1 MAATSPPRCDEVKL
15 GGQQIQNSG
24 GGTQVEEFD
33 YIVVGGGSA
42 GCAVNSRLS
51 EDPKTTVCMLEAG
64 GAGNNWVVKA
74 PIGIAIMVPSKTN
87 NWAFE
92 TVPQAGLNGRK
103 GYQPRGKALG
113 GSSAINAMVYVRGHR
128 SDYDGWAALG
138 NTGWGYSDVL
148 PYFKK
153 SENNEV
159 VQDAFHGKGGPLNV
173 ANIRTSNP
181 FQEYFLE
188 AGRQLQLPVTSD
200 FNGADQMGLGIYQ
213 VTQKNGERWS
223 AARAYIEPN
232 LSRPNLKIITG
243 ALARRILFDG
253 KRAIG
258 IEFGRGGKQES
269 VRARREV
276 ILSSGAFQSPQLLML
291 SGIGNAPDLKSVGI
305 EVVHYAPGV
314 GRNLQDHIDFAF
326 TYRSRNLDNFGV
338 SLAGFRRLWREIC
351 RYRRDGLGMIT
362 SNVAE
367 CGGFLKTDPN
377 LQVPDIQL
385 HFSVATADNHGRT
398 RHLGHGFGCHVCL
411 LRPKSRGTVALNS
424 ADPMDPPRIDPKFYD
439 HPDDLEVMVKAF
451 KITRRIMN
459 AEPLAKWRTAEMY
472 SERVQSDDEIRTIL
486 RDRSDTVYHPVG
498 TARMGTDEMAVV
510 DPQLKVVG
518 VERLRVVDASIMPTL
533 IGGNTNAPSIMIG
546 EKAADMIRA
555 AH

>member
-1 MAATSPPRCDEVKL
+1 M
-15 GGQQIQNSG
+15 
-24 GGTQVEEFD
+24 EEFD
-33 YIVVGGGSA
+33 YVVVGGGSA
-42 GCAVNSRLS
+42 GCVVASRLS
-51 EDPKTTVCMLEAG
+51 ENPKVTVCLLEAG

-74 PIGIAIMVPSKTN
+74 PMGIAIMVPSKTN

-92 TVPQAGLNGRK
+92 TVPQPGLNGRK

-113 GSSAINAMVYVRGHR
+113 GSSAINAMVYIRGHR

-138 NTGWGYSDVL
+138 NTGWSYEDVL

-153 SENNEV
+153 AENNEV
-159 VQDAFHGKGGPLNV
+159 VHDDFHGTGGPLNV

-188 AGRQLQLPVTSD
+188 AGRQLQLPMNAD
-200 FNGADQMGLGIYQ
+200 FNGANQLGLGVYQ

-232 LSRPNLKIITG
+232 MSRPNLKVITG
-243 ALARRILFDG
+243 APARKILFDG

-258 IEFGRGGKQES
+258 VEFSRDGKPES
-269 VRARREV
+269 VRARGEV
-276 ILSSGAFQSPQLLML
+276 IVSTGAFQSPHLLML
-291 SGIGNAPDLKSVGI
+291 SGIGNAADLKAQGI
-305 EVVHYAPGV
+305 DVVQHSPGV
-314 GRNLQDHIDFAF
+314 GQNLQDHIDYAF
-326 TYRSRNLDNFGV
+326 SYRSKSLDNFG
-338 SLAGFRRLWREIC
+338 LTLRGLRNLWKEIG
-351 RYRRDGLGMIT
+351 RYRRDGVGMIT

-377 LQVPDIQL
+377 LRCPT
-385 HFSVATADNHGRT
+385 SSSTSAWRMADNHGRN

-411 LRPKSRGTVALNS
+411 LRPKSRGSVTLNS
-424 ADPMDPPRIDPKFYD
+424 ADPAIPPRIDPKFYD
-439 HPDDLEVMVKAF
+439 SPDDLEVMVKAF
-451 KITRRIMN
+451 KITRGSWMPSRWRNGGRRICSPTVF
-459 AEPLAKWRTAEMY
+459 ASDDDIRTA
-472 SERVQSDDEIRTIL
+472 L
-486 RDRSDTVYHPVG
+486 RNRSDTVYHPVG

-510 DPQLKVVG
+510 DPQLRVTG
-518 VERLRVVDASIMPTL
+518 VEGLRVVDASIMPTL

-555 AH
+555 A